1 LHLYSRFGFLATV
14 GFGLVRYGPKSRED
28 RPIRM
33 DIQELIAKLEQ
44 IEEQAQR
51 TLEEFPKSL
60 TKERLRMI
68 IALARYLRTESSRE
82 PLLGM
87 PGSELDESKPAPS

>member
-1 LHLYSRFGFLATV
+1 MAGISGMVSRV
-14 GFGLVRYGPKSRED
+14 GEKTTKVL
-28 RPIRM
+28 M
-33 DIQELIAKLEQ
+33 DIQELITKLEQ

-68 IALARYLRTESSRE
+68 IALARYLRTESARE

-87 PGSELDESKPAPS
+87 PGADTDESKPAAS

>member
-1 LHLYSRFGFLATV
+1 LWGIVREQTV
-14 GFGLVRYGPKSRED
+14 RID
-28 RPIRM
+28 PIHM
-33 DIQELIAKLEQ
+33 DIQELITKLEQ

-68 IALARYLRTESSRE
+68 IALARYLRVETSASDI
-82 PLLGM
+82 GD
-87 PGSELDESKPAPS
+87 GKTVAS

>member
-1 LHLYSRFGFLATV
+1 
-14 GFGLVRYGPKSRED
+14 
-28 RPIRM
+28 M
-33 DIQELIAKLEQ
+33 DIQELITKLEQ

-68 IALARYLRTESSRE
+68 IALARYLRTESARE

-87 PGSELDESKPAPS
+87 PEVQRDESKPAPS